1 MFFLINILCFYF
13 LFYIFS
19 RKKLNKYFKVCLL
32 DLLQHYF
39 IYKLFKFMKSDIQI
53 KINVRD

>member
-1 MFFLINILCFYF
+1 M
-13 LFYIFS
+13 
-19 RKKLNKYFKVCLL
+19 LNKYFKVCLL